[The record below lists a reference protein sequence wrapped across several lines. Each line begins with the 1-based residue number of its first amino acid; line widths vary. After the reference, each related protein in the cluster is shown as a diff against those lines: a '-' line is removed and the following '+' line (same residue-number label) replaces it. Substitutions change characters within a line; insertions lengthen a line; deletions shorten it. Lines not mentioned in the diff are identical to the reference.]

1 MTDDKEGT
9 ATDENHIDLTKES
22 ERGKIVLLLTTTTT
36 STTTLL
42 LQF

>member
-22 ERGKIVLLLTTTTT
+22 GKIVLLLTTTTT